1 MSSWPP
7 HSHFA
12 QAFPDTQCP
21 SALHLQLR
29 TFSFHPTLRSSF
41 LFIFT
46 YRICTLSAYAETM
59 NTTTIRHPSKWLRAL
74 RTYSHQAWGTALYY
88 DGAGFRKSLQYRV
101 RFGTEQAGVR
111 SNSTVLQRP
120 CLPSTISTFCHRRS
134 LVSNRRLQKDWVCA
148 ASTTLRCGI
157 ISRRCR

>member
-1 MSSWPP
+1 M
-7 HSHFA
+7 
-12 QAFPDTQCP
+12 
-21 SALHLQLR
+21 
-29 TFSFHPTLRSSF
+29 
-41 LFIFT
+41 FI

-88 DGAGFRKSLQYRV
+88 DGAGFRKSLQHRV

-111 SNSTVLQRP
+111 SNLTVLQRP
-120 CLPSTISTFCHRRS
+120 CLPSTISTCCHRRS

-148 ASTTLRCGI
+148 ACTTLRCGI
-157 ISRRCR
+157 ISRRCRLSLVPADIRAVFFSHTPLQHGCPGKAYPKCH